1 MATVK
6 VKVRA
11 LNKGALDRDI
21 VVIKNRGNGMERFA
35 FEVSPLGTADADVK
49 ETEVDALHEVDFKA
63 AIAAKRGVT
72 IENNPKWA
80 DVTTDSGA
88 DGDTTADDGI
98 NDGTR
103 YGWSKEGGSYEVL

>member
-35 FEVSPLGTADADVK
+35 FEVSPLGTVDADVK
-49 ETEVDALHEVDFKA
+49 ETEVDAIHEVDFKA

-72 IENNPKWA
+72 IENNPKWE
-80 DVTTDSGA
+80 DVKTDSGA

-103 YGWSKEGGSYEVL
+103 YGWSKEGVLYEIV